1 MDIGGS
7 LWLIIDVVFVALL
20 AAAMIYGLYN
30 WRQRKKTKITE
41 EAEKQAVDR
50 VYRD

>member
-7 LWLIIDVVFVALL
+7 LWLIINVVFVALL
-20 AAAMIYGLYN
+20 AGAMIYGLYN
-30 WRQRKKTKITE
+30 WRQRRKTKLTE
-41 EAEKQAVDR
+41 EVEKQAIDR